1 MQELTGYHHLT
12 AITSD
17 AQKNY
22 EFYTKVMGMRLLK
35 KTVNQDDTTAYHTFF
50 GDEMASAGND
60 LTFFDFNMTRKAV
73 PGTNSISSV
82 GLRVPSDEALNY
94 WIKRFDEHKVEHQG
108 IDTTFGIKGIRFKD
122 IDGLN
127 LRLISDE
134 INGGFPPGIPNTFS
148 DVPSEYAIVGLAT
161 MEITVRHAD
170 LQHDFLTK
178 DLMFKHTDSE
188 GSMNR
193 YETGPG
199 GNSSSIHV
207 IQNQTLSNE
216 IQGAGSVH
224 HLALRV
230 PNDEVL
236 LKWVNHMRMK
246 MYPNSGYVERHY
258 FQSLYTRIGSILY
271 ELATD
276 TPGFTVDEPLDTL
289 GESLSLP
296 PYIESQRAQIERD
309 IKPFDTKR
317 VNYDS

>member
-1 MQELTGYHHLT
+1 MKELTGLHHLT

-22 EFYTKVMGMRLLK
+22 DYYTKVMGMRLLK
-35 KTVNQDDTTAYHTFF
+35 KTVNQDAHNAYHTFF

-60 LTFFDFNMTRKAV
+60 LTFFDFQTDRKAV

-82 GLRVPSDEALNY
+82 GLRVPSDAALDY
-94 WIKRFDEHKVEHQG
+94 WVERFDKHEVEHQG
-108 IDTTFGIKGIRFKD
+108 IEETFGVKGIRFKD
-122 IDGLN
+122 FDGLN

-134 INGGFPPGIPNTFS
+134 INGGFAPGVPNKFS
-148 DVPSEYAIVGLAT
+148 DVPEEFAIVGLAT

-170 LQHDFLTK
+170 IQDKFLVK
-178 DLMFKHTDSE
+178 DLGFRHTATE
-188 GSMNR
+188 GNMKR

-207 IQNQTLSNE
+207 IQNQSISNE

-236 LKWVNHMRMK
+236 LEWVDSMREK

-271 ELATD
+271 EFATD
-276 TPGFTVDEPLDTL
+276 TPGFTVDEPLETL
-289 GESLSLP
+289 GEKLSLP
-296 PYIESQRAQIERD
+296 PFIEHKRDQIE
-309 IKPFDTKR
+309 KEVTPFDTKR
-317 VNYDS
+317 VNYAV